1 MMRLFCPIYPIIA
14 STHRS
19 GNVAG
24 ARGNLKSARKSA
36 AVFRGLQRKVVNR
49 QYVFAS
55 AALSARDEPQQRES
69 GGIRIGRVGSYSRP
83 AGPTHWSVLL
93 AMRYGLQGNHR
104 EDFKMTKTNDILSN
118 ESLGFDPDV
127 LAQRY
132 AEEREKRIRPDA
144 ETQFVQLS
152 HDSPFANKYLEEDP
166 YSETLDRAPLKDQRE
181 VIVIGGGWVGMLTAA
196 RLSQAGIRDVRIVE
210 SGSDFGGT
218 WYWNRYPGAQ
228 CDIESY
234 SYLPLLEETGYIPKL
249 RYSYASEIYE
259 HAQRIGKHFDL
270 YKDAVFQTWVTE
282 LRWLEDESLWL
293 VTTNRGDAMRARH
306 ICLGT
311 GPANRPRLPGI
322 PGVEQFKGHSFH
334 TCRWDYDYTGGGPT
348 GNLTGL
354 ADKTVAIIGTGAT
367 AVQCVP
373 ALGESAKQLYVFQ
386 RTPSSVDVRNNAE
399 TDPLWAESLEPGWQ
413 RDRQKKFGEAFL
425 GGPID
430 PAFVDD
436 GWTRLT
442 RNLKELVAQSE
453 ERISGLAQI
462 ADFKTM
468 ETIRGLV
475 DETVKDPEVAEKLK
489 AYYNQFCKRPTFN
502 DFYLDTFNRP
512 NVELVDVS
520 ASQGVEAITETGII
534 ANGQEY
540 PVDCII
546 YASGFEITSSYERRL
561 GIPIFGVAGQSIYEH
576 WEAGMRSMHG
586 LMVSGFPNLFLCGG
600 GFVFQLGA
608 NYAHGIDVQ
617 AGHVAYT
624 IGELSRRGIRSANV
638 SLDAEERWIADQLE
652 TKGGG
657 FVLGGS
663 PDTCTP
669 GYYNQE
675 GTAKRY
681 RNVRRETYS
690 KGVGAYMKLLR
701 AWRDDGQ
708 LDGLDLD

>member
-1 MMRLFCPIYPIIA
+1 MA
-14 STHRS
+14 TKD
-19 GNVAG
+19 
-24 ARGNLKSARKSA
+24 NLISPD
-36 AVFRGLQRKVVNR
+36 V
-49 QYVFAS
+49 
-55 AALSARDEPQQRES
+55 
-69 GGIRIGRVGSYSRP
+69 
-83 AGPTHWSVLL
+83 
-93 AMRYGLQGNHR
+93 
-104 EDFKMTKTNDILSN
+104 
-118 ESLGFDPDV
+118 LGFDPDA
-127 LAQRY
+127 LAKRY
-132 AEEREKRIRPDA
+132 AVERDKRIRADA
-144 ETQFVQLS
+144 EEQFVQLS
-152 HDSPFANKYLEEDP
+152 HDSPFTNKYLQEDP
-166 YSETLDRAPLKDQRE
+166 YCKPLDRAPLKDQRE

-196 RLSQAGIRDVRIVE
+196 RLAGAGITDVRIVE

-234 SYLPLLEETGYIPKL
+234 SYLPLLEETGYVPKL
-249 RYSYASEIYE
+249 RFSYASEIYE
-259 HAQRIGKHFDL
+259 HAQRIGRHFDL

-282 LRWLEDESLWL
+282 LRWLEDESVWL
-293 VTTNRGDAMRARH
+293 LATDRGDQMRARH
-306 ICLGT
+306 VCLGT

-322 PGVEQFKGHSFH
+322 PGVEKFKGHSFH
-334 TCRWDYDYTGGGPT
+334 TSRWDYDYTGGGPD
-348 GNLTGL
+348 GGLSGL

-367 AVQCVP
+367 AVQCIP
-373 ALGESAKQLYVFQ
+373 ALGDGAEQLYVFQ
-386 RTPSSVDVRNNAE
+386 RTPSSVDMRNNAE
-399 TDPLWAESLEPGWQ
+399 TDPEWAKSLKPGWQ
-413 RDRQKKFGEAFL
+413 RERQKKFGEAFL

-430 PAFVDD
+430 PAFADD

-442 RNLKELVAQSE
+442 RNVAELASQIPGKVP
-453 ERISGLAQI
+453 GLVQI

-468 ETIRGLV
+468 EEIRGLV
-475 DETVKDPEVAEKLK
+475 DDTVQNPEVAEKLK

-520 ASQGVEAITETGII
+520 ATQGVEAITENGVV
-534 ANGQEY
+534 ANGKEY
-540 PVDCII
+540 AVDCIV

-561 GIPIFGVAGQSIYEH
+561 GIPIFGIGGKSIYEH
-576 WEAGMRSMHG
+576 WQEGMRTMHG

-624 IGELSRRGIRSANV
+624 ISELGSRGVKAANV
-638 SLDAEERWIADQLE
+638 SVAAEERWIADQLE

-675 GTAKRY
+675 GTTQRY

-701 AWRDDGQ
+701 QWRADGE
-708 LDGLDLD
+708 LEGLELN

>member
-1 MMRLFCPIYPIIA
+1 M
-14 STHRS
+14 SKND
-19 GNVAG
+19 NV
-24 ARGNLKSARKSA
+24 
-36 AVFRGLQRKVVNR
+36 
-49 QYVFAS
+49 
-55 AALSARDEPQQRES
+55 
-69 GGIRIGRVGSYSRP
+69 
-83 AGPTHWSVLL
+83 
-93 AMRYGLQGNHR
+93 
-104 EDFKMTKTNDILSN
+104 LSN
-118 ESLGFDPDV
+118 EALGFDPDV

-132 AEEREKRIRPDA
+132 TTERDKRIRADA
-144 ETQFVQLS
+144 EEQFLQLS

-166 YSETLDRAPLKDQRE
+166 YCEPLERAPLKDERE
-181 VIVIGGGWVGMLTAA
+181 VIVIGGGWVGMLTAT
-196 RLSQAGIRDVRIVE
+196 RLIQAGIRDVRIIE
-210 SGSDFGGT
+210 SGGDFGGT

-234 SYLPLLEETGYIPKL
+234 SYLPLLEETGYVPKL
-249 RYSYASEIYE
+249 RFSYASEIYE

-282 LRWLEDESLWL
+282 LRWLEDESVWQ
-293 VTTNRGDAMRARH
+293 VKTNRGDEMRARH

-334 TCRWDYDYTGGGPT
+334 TCRWDYNYTGGSPEGD
-348 GNLTGL
+348 LTGL

-373 ALGESAKQLYVFQ
+373 ALGAGAKQLYVFQ

-399 TDPLWAESLEPGWQ
+399 TDPEWAKNLKPGWQ
-413 RDRQKKFGEAFL
+413 KQRQKKFGEAFL

-430 PAFVDD
+430 PAFADD

-442 RNLKELVAQSE
+442 RNVTELASQTE
-453 ERISGLAQI
+453 GKIPGLVQI

-468 ETIRGLV
+468 EAIRSLV
-475 DETVKDPEVAEKLK
+475 DDAVEDAAVADKLK

-502 DFYLDTFNRP
+502 DFYLETFNRP

-520 ASQGVEAITETGII
+520 ATQGVEAITENGIV
-534 ANGQEY
+534 ANGKEY
-540 PVDCII
+540 AVDCIV

-561 GIPIFGVAGQSIYEH
+561 GIPIFGVEDKSIYEH
-576 WEAGMRSMHG
+576 WQEGMRTMHG

-617 AGHVAYT
+617 ASHVAYT
-624 IGELSRRGIRSANV
+624 ISELANRGIKSANV
-638 SLDAEERWIADQLE
+638 SFAAEESWIADQLE
-652 TKGGG
+652 TKGSG

-675 GTAKRY
+675 GTTERY

-701 AWRDDGQ
+701 QWRADGE
-708 LDGLDLD
+708 LKGLELR

>member
-1 MMRLFCPIYPIIA
+1 MA
-14 STHRS
+14 
-19 GNVAG
+19 
-24 ARGNLKSARKSA
+24 
-36 AVFRGLQRKVVNR
+36 
-49 QYVFAS
+49 
-55 AALSARDEPQQRES
+55 
-69 GGIRIGRVGSYSRP
+69 
-83 AGPTHWSVLL
+83 
-93 AMRYGLQGNHR
+93 
-104 EDFKMTKTNDILSN
+104 TNDEVISP
-118 ESLGFDPDV
+118 EVLGFDPDA

-132 AEEREKRIRPDA
+132 AAERDKRIRADA
-144 ETQFVQLS
+144 EAQFVQLS
-152 HDSPFANKYLEEDP
+152 HDSPFTNKYLEDDP
-166 YSETLDRAPLKDQRE
+166 YCKALDRAPLKDQRE

-196 RLSQAGIRDVRIVE
+196 RLVEAGIPDVRIVE
-210 SGSDFGGT
+210 SGGDFGGT

-234 SYLPLLEETGYIPKL
+234 SYLPLLEETGYVPKL
-249 RYSYASEIYE
+249 RFSYASEIYE
-259 HAQRIGKHFDL
+259 HAQRIGRHFDL

-282 LRWLEDESLWL
+282 LRWLEDESMWL
-293 VTTNRGDAMRARH
+293 VATNRGDEMRARH
-306 ICLGT
+306 VCLGT

-322 PGVEQFKGHSFH
+322 PGVGKFKGHSFH
-334 TCRWDYDYTGGGPT
+334 TCRWDYDYTGGGPD
-348 GNLTGL
+348 GGLTGR

-373 ALGESAKQLYVFQ
+373 ALGEGAKQLYVFQ

-399 TDPLWAESLEPGWQ
+399 TDPEWAKNLKPGWQ
-413 RDRQKKFGEAFL
+413 KERQKKFGEAFL

-430 PAFVDD
+430 PAFADD

-442 RNLKELVAQSE
+442 RNVTELANQTAGKVP
-453 ERISGLAQI
+453 GLLQI

-468 ETIRGLV
+468 EEIRGLV
-475 DETVKDPEVAEKLK
+475 DDTVKDPDVAEKLK

-520 ASQGVEAITETGII
+520 ATQGVEAITENGII
-534 ANGQEY
+534 ANDKEY
-540 PVDCII
+540 AVDCIV

-561 GIPIFGVAGQSIYEH
+561 GIPIFGIGGESIYEH
-576 WEAGMRSMHG
+576 WREGMRTMHG

-624 IGELSRRGIRSANV
+624 ITELGSRGVKAANV
-638 SLDAEERWIADQLE
+638 SITAEERWIADQLE

-675 GTAKRY
+675 GTTQRY
-681 RNVRRETYS
+681 RDVRRETYS

-701 AWRDDGQ
+701 QWREDGE
-708 LDGLDLD
+708 LEGLELN

>member
-1 MMRLFCPIYPIIA
+1 MSEAQHPF
-14 STHRS
+14 
-19 GNVAG
+19 
-24 ARGNLKSARKSA
+24 
-36 AVFRGLQRKVVNR
+36 
-49 QYVFAS
+49 
-55 AALSARDEPQQRES
+55 
-69 GGIRIGRVGSYSRP
+69 
-83 AGPTHWSVLL
+83 
-93 AMRYGLQGNHR
+93 
-104 EDFKMTKTNDILSN
+104 SN
-118 ESLGFDPDV
+118 EALGFDPDA
-127 LAQRY
+127 LAKRY
-132 AEEREKRIRPDA
+132 AEERVKRIREDA
-144 ETQFVQLS
+144 EAQFVQLS

-166 YSETLDRAPLKDQRE
+166 YCEPVQRDPIKDERE

-196 RLSQAGIRDVRIVE
+196 RLVQAGIEGVRIVE
-210 SGSDFGGT
+210 SGGDFGGT

-234 SYLPLLEETGYIPKL
+234 SYLPLLEETGYVPKL
-249 RYSYASEIYE
+249 RYSFAPEIYE
-259 HAQRIGKHFDL
+259 HAQRIGRHFGL

-282 LRWLEDESLWL
+282 LRWLEDEKRWL
-293 VTTNRGDAMRARH
+293 VQTNHGDEMRARH
-306 ICLGT
+306 VCLGT

-322 PGVEQFKGHSFH
+322 PGVENFKGHSFH
-334 TCRWDYDYTGGGPT
+334 TCRWDYDYTGGSHE
-348 GNLTGL
+348 GNLTKL
-354 ADKTVAIIGTGAT
+354 ANKTVAIIGTGAT

-399 TDPLWAESLEPGWQ
+399 TDPEWAASLKPGWQ
-413 RDRQKKFGEAFL
+413 KERQKKFGEAFL

-442 RNLKELVAQSE
+442 RNVKTLASKATEQVSNLVQ
-453 ERISGLAQI
+453 L

-468 ETIRGLV
+468 EEIRGLV
-475 DETVKDPEVAEKLK
+475 DETVKDPDTADKLK

-502 DFYLDTFNRP
+502 DHYLETFNRD

-520 ASQGVEAITETGII
+520 ATQGVEAITEGGIV
-534 ANGQEY
+534 ANGKEY
-540 PVDCII
+540 EVDCII

-561 GIPIFGVAGQSIYEH
+561 GIPIFGMGGQSIYEH
-576 WEAGMRSMHG
+576 WQDGMRSMHG
-586 LMVSGFPNLFLCGG
+586 LMVSGFPNLYMCGG

-624 IGELSRRGIRSANV
+624 ISELSRRGIQSANV
-638 SLDAEERWIADQLE
+638 SHEAEEQWISDQLD
-652 TKGGG
+652 TRISG

-675 GTAKRY
+675 GTSKRY
-681 RNVRRETYS
+681 RDVRRETYS

-701 AWRDDGQ
+701 DWRESNT
-708 LDGLDLD
+708 LEGLELG

>member
-1 MMRLFCPIYPIIA
+1 M
-14 STHRS
+14 
-19 GNVAG
+19 
-24 ARGNLKSARKSA
+24 A
-36 AVFRGLQRKVVNR
+36 ATDNP
-49 QYVFAS
+49 
-55 AALSARDEPQQRES
+55 LSRE
-69 GGIRIGRVGSYSRP
+69 
-83 AGPTHWSVLL
+83 
-93 AMRYGLQGNHR
+93 
-104 EDFKMTKTNDILSN
+104 K
-118 ESLGFDPDV
+118 LGFDPDA
-127 LAQRY
+127 LAKRY
-132 AEEREKRIRPDA
+132 ALEREKRVRPDA
-144 ETQFVQLS
+144 EAQFVQLS

-166 YSETLDRAPLKDQRE
+166 YCEPETRSPLKDERE

-196 RLSQAGIRDVRIVE
+196 RLIQAGVRDVRIVE
-210 SGSDFGGT
+210 SGGDFGGT

-234 SYLPLLEETGYIPKL
+234 SYLPLLEETGYVPKL
-249 RYSYASEIYE
+249 RFSYASEIYE
-259 HAQRIGKHFDL
+259 HAQRIGQHFNL

-282 LRWLEDESLWL
+282 LRWLEDEAMWL
-293 VTTNRGDAMRARH
+293 VSTNRGDEMRARH
-306 ICLGT
+306 VCLGT

-322 PGVEQFKGHSFH
+322 PGVESFKGHSFH
-334 TCRWDYDYTGGGPT
+334 TCRWDYDYTGGGPE

-354 ADKTVAIIGTGAT
+354 KDKNVAIIGTGAT

-373 ALGESAKQLYVFQ
+373 ALGKSAKQLYVFQ
-386 RTPSSVDVRNNAE
+386 RTPSSVDLRNNAE
-399 TDPLWAESLEPGWQ
+399 TDPEWAKNLKPGWQ
-413 RDRQKKFGEAFL
+413 KERQKKFGEAFL

-442 RNLKELVAQSE
+442 RNLKAMASQVEGKAPGLVQM
-453 ERISGLAQI
+453 

-468 ETIRGLV
+468 EDIRGLV
-475 DETVKDPEVAEKLK
+475 DDAVKDPEVAEKLK

-502 DFYLDTFNRP
+502 DYYLDTFNRT

-520 ASQGVEAITETGII
+520 ATQGVEAITESAIV
-534 ANGQEY
+534 ANGKEY
-540 PVDCII
+540 PVDCIV

-561 GIPIFGVAGQSIYEH
+561 GIPVFGIEGQSIYDH
-576 WEAGMRSMHG
+576 WQDGMRTMHG

-624 IGELSRRGIRSANV
+624 ISELASRGIKSANV
-638 SLDAEERWIADQLE
+638 SNEAEERWIADQLE
-652 TKGGG
+652 TKGSG

-675 GTAKRY
+675 GTTKRY

-701 AWRDDGQ
+701 EWREDG
-708 LDGLDLD
+708 GLNGLELQ

>member
-1 MMRLFCPIYPIIA
+1 MA
-14 STHRS
+14 
-19 GNVAG
+19 
-24 ARGNLKSARKSA
+24 
-36 AVFRGLQRKVVNR
+36 
-49 QYVFAS
+49 
-55 AALSARDEPQQRES
+55 
-69 GGIRIGRVGSYSRP
+69 
-83 AGPTHWSVLL
+83 
-93 AMRYGLQGNHR
+93 
-104 EDFKMTKTNDILSN
+104 TNDEVISP
-118 ESLGFDPDV
+118 EVLGFDPDA

-132 AEEREKRIRPDA
+132 AAERDKRIRADA
-144 ETQFVQLS
+144 EAQFVQLS
-152 HDSPFANKYLEEDP
+152 HDSPFTNKYLEDDP
-166 YSETLDRAPLKDQRE
+166 YCKALDRAPLKDQRE

-196 RLSQAGIRDVRIVE
+196 RLVEAGISDVRIVE
-210 SGSDFGGT
+210 SGGDFGGT

-234 SYLPLLEETGYIPKL
+234 SYLPLLEETGYVPKL
-249 RYSYASEIYE
+249 RFSYASEIYE
-259 HAQRIGKHFDL
+259 HAQRIGRHFDL

-282 LRWLEDESLWL
+282 LRWLEDESMWL
-293 VTTNRGDAMRARH
+293 VATNRGDEMRARH
-306 ICLGT
+306 VCLGT

-322 PGVEQFKGHSFH
+322 PGVGKFKGHSFH
-334 TCRWDYDYTGGGPT
+334 TCRWDYDYTGGGPD
-348 GNLTGL
+348 GGLTGL

-373 ALGESAKQLYVFQ
+373 ALGEGAKQLYVFQ

-399 TDPLWAESLEPGWQ
+399 TDPEWAKNLKPGWQ
-413 RDRQKKFGEAFL
+413 KERQKKFGEAFL

-430 PAFVDD
+430 PAFADD

-442 RNLKELVAQSE
+442 RNVTELANQTAGKVP
-453 ERISGLAQI
+453 GLLQI

-468 ETIRGLV
+468 EEIRGLV
-475 DETVKDPEVAEKLK
+475 DDTVKDPDVAEKLK

-520 ASQGVEAITETGII
+520 ATQGVEAITENGII
-534 ANGQEY
+534 ANDKEY
-540 PVDCII
+540 AVDCIV

-561 GIPIFGVAGQSIYEH
+561 GIPIFGIGGESIYEH
-576 WEAGMRSMHG
+576 WREGMRTMHG

-624 IGELSRRGIRSANV
+624 ITELGNRGVKAANV
-638 SLDAEERWIADQLE
+638 SITAEERWIADQLE

-675 GTAKRY
+675 GTTQRY
-681 RNVRRETYS
+681 RDVRRETYS

-701 AWRDDGQ
+701 QWREDGE
-708 LDGLDLD
+708 LEGLELN

>member
-1 MMRLFCPIYPIIA
+1 M
-14 STHRS
+14 
-19 GNVAG
+19 
-24 ARGNLKSARKSA
+24 
-36 AVFRGLQRKVVNR
+36 
-49 QYVFAS
+49 
-55 AALSARDEPQQRES
+55 D
-69 GGIRIGRVGSYSRP
+69 
-83 AGPTHWSVLL
+83 
-93 AMRYGLQGNHR
+93 
-104 EDFKMTKTNDILSN
+104 TNDKVISP
-118 ESLGFDPDV
+118 EALGFDPDA
-127 LAQRY
+127 LSQRY
-132 AEEREKRIRPDA
+132 AAERDKRIRADA
-144 ETQFVQLS
+144 EAQFVQLS
-152 HDSPFANKYLEEDP
+152 HESPFTNKYLEADP
-166 YSETLDRAPLKDQRE
+166 YCEPLERAPLKDERE

-196 RLSQAGIRDVRIVE
+196 RLVEAGITDVRIVE
-210 SGSDFGGT
+210 SGGDFGGT

-249 RYSYASEIYE
+249 RFSYASEIYE

-282 LRWLEDESLWL
+282 LRWLEDESMWL
-293 VTTNRGDAMRARH
+293 VATNRGDEMRARH
-306 ICLGT
+306 VCLGT

-322 PGVEQFKGHSFH
+322 PGVEKFTGHSFH
-334 TCRWDYDYTGGGPT
+334 TCRWDYEYTGGGPD
-348 GNLTGL
+348 GGLTGL

-373 ALGESAKQLYVFQ
+373 ALGAGAKQLYVFQ
-386 RTPSSVDVRNNAE
+386 RTPSSVDARNNAE
-399 TDPLWAESLEPGWQ
+399 TDPEWAKNLKPGWQ
-413 RDRQKKFGEAFL
+413 KERQKKFGEAFL

-430 PAFVDD
+430 PAFADD

-442 RNLKELVAQSE
+442 RNLSELASQTEGKVP
-453 ERISGLAQI
+453 GLVQI

-468 ETIRGLV
+468 EEIRGLV
-475 DETVKDPEVAEKLK
+475 DDTVQDPEVAEKLK

-520 ASQGVEAITETGII
+520 ATQGVEAITENGIV
-534 ANGQEY
+534 ANGKEY
-540 PVDCII
+540 AVDCIV

-561 GIPIFGVAGQSIYEH
+561 GIPIFGIGGKSIYEH
-576 WEAGMRSMHG
+576 WQEGMRTMHG

-624 IGELSRRGIRSANV
+624 ITELGNRGVKAANV
-638 SLDAEERWIADQLE
+638 SVAAEERWIADQLE

-675 GTAKRY
+675 GTTQRY

-701 AWRDDGQ
+701 QWRADGE
-708 LDGLDLD
+708 LEGLELN

>member
-1 MMRLFCPIYPIIA
+1 M
-14 STHRS
+14 SKND
-19 GNVAG
+19 NV
-24 ARGNLKSARKSA
+24 
-36 AVFRGLQRKVVNR
+36 
-49 QYVFAS
+49 
-55 AALSARDEPQQRES
+55 LSHEA
-69 GGIRIGRVGSYSRP
+69 
-83 AGPTHWSVLL
+83 
-93 AMRYGLQGNHR
+93 
-104 EDFKMTKTNDILSN
+104 
-118 ESLGFDPDV
+118 LGFDPEV

-132 AEEREKRIRPDA
+132 AAERDKRIRADA
-144 ETQFVQLS
+144 EAQFVQLS
-152 HDSPFANKYLEEDP
+152 NDSPFANKYLEEDP
-166 YSETLDRAPLKDQRE
+166 YCEPLERAPLKDERE
-181 VIVIGGGWVGMLTAA
+181 VIVIGGGWVGMLTAT
-196 RLSQAGIRDVRIVE
+196 RLIQAGIRDVRIIE
-210 SGSDFGGT
+210 SGGDFGGT

-234 SYLPLLEETGYIPKL
+234 SYLPLLEETGYVPKL
-249 RYSYASEIYE
+249 RFSYASEIYE

-293 VTTNRGDAMRARH
+293 VKTNRGDEMRARH

-334 TCRWDYDYTGGGPT
+334 TCRWDYNYTGGSPEG
-348 GNLTGL
+348 GLSGL

-373 ALGESAKQLYVFQ
+373 ALGAGAKQLYVFQ
-386 RTPSSVDVRNNAE
+386 RTPSSVDARNNAE
-399 TDPLWAESLEPGWQ
+399 TDPQWAKNLKPGWQ
-413 RDRQKKFGEAFL
+413 KERQKKFGEAFL

-430 PAFVDD
+430 PAFTDD

-442 RNLKELVAQSE
+442 RNVAALAKQTEGKMPSLV
-453 ERISGLAQI
+453 QI

-468 ETIRGLV
+468 EEIRSLV
-475 DETVKDPEVAEKLK
+475 DDAVEDAEVADKLK

-502 DFYLDTFNRP
+502 DFYLETFNRP

-520 ASQGVEAITETGII
+520 ATQGVEAITENGIV
-534 ANGQEY
+534 ANGKEY
-540 PVDCII
+540 AVDCIV

-561 GIPIFGVAGQSIYEH
+561 GIPIFGVEDKSIYEH
-576 WEAGMRSMHG
+576 WQEGMRTMHG

-624 IGELSRRGIRSANV
+624 ISELANRGIKAANV
-638 SLDAEERWIADQLE
+638 SFAAEESWIADQLE
-652 TKGGG
+652 TKGSG

-675 GTAKRY
+675 GTTERY

-701 AWRDDGQ
+701 QWRADGE
-708 LDGLDLD
+708 LEGLELA

>member
-1 MMRLFCPIYPIIA
+1 M
-14 STHRS
+14 S
-19 GNVAG
+19 
-24 ARGNLKSARKSA
+24 
-36 AVFRGLQRKVVNR
+36 VN
-49 QYVFAS
+49 
-55 AALSARDEPQQRES
+55 
-69 GGIRIGRVGSYSRP
+69 
-83 AGPTHWSVLL
+83 
-93 AMRYGLQGNHR
+93 
-104 EDFKMTKTNDILSN
+104 NDPFSID
-118 ESLGFDPDV
+118 SLGFDPDT
-127 LAQRY
+127 LSKRY
-132 AEEREKRIRPDA
+132 AVEREKRIREDA
-144 ETQFVQLS
+144 EAQFVQLS

-166 YSETLDRAPLKDQRE
+166 YCEPVQRDPIKDERE

-196 RLSQAGIRDVRIVE
+196 RLVQAGIEGVRIVE
-210 SGSDFGGT
+210 SGGDFGGT

-234 SYLPLLEETGYIPKL
+234 SYLPLLEETGYVPKL
-249 RYSYASEIYE
+249 RYSFAPEIYE
-259 HAQRIGKHFDL
+259 HAQRIGQHFGL
-270 YKDAVFQTWVTE
+270 YEDAVFQTWVTE
-282 LRWLEDESLWL
+282 LRWLEEDNRWL
-293 VTTNRGDAMRARH
+293 VQTNHGDEMRARH

-322 PGVEQFKGHSFH
+322 PGVENFKGHSFH
-334 TCRWDYDYTGGGPT
+334 TCRWDYDYTGGSHEG
-348 GNLTGL
+348 GLENL

-399 TDPLWAESLEPGWQ
+399 TDPKWAASLKPGWQ
-413 RDRQKKFGEAFL
+413 KERQKKFGEAFL

-430 PAFVDD
+430 QAFVDD

-442 RNLKELVAQSE
+442 RNVRTLASKATEQVSNLVQ
-453 ERISGLAQI
+453 L

-468 ETIRGLV
+468 EEIRGLV
-475 DETVKDPEVAEKLK
+475 DETVRDPETADKLK

-502 DFYLDTFNRP
+502 DHYLDTFNRD

-520 ASQGVEAITETGII
+520 TTQGVEAITERGVV
-534 ANGQEY
+534 ASGKEY
-540 PVDCII
+540 EVDCII

-561 GIPIFGVAGQSIYEH
+561 GIPIFGIGGRSIYEH
-576 WEAGMRSMHG
+576 WQDGMRSMHG
-586 LMVSGFPNLFLCGG
+586 LMVSGFPNLYMCGG

-624 IGELSRRGIRSANV
+624 ISELSRRGIQSANV
-638 SLDAEERWIADQLE
+638 SHQAEEHWISDQLD
-652 TKGGG
+652 TRISS

-675 GTAKRY
+675 GTRKRY
-681 RNVRRETYS
+681 RDVRRETYS

-701 AWRDDGQ
+701 DWRESNM
-708 LDGLDLD
+708 LEGLELS

>member
-1 MMRLFCPIYPIIA
+1 M
-14 STHRS
+14 SKND
-19 GNVAG
+19 NV
-24 ARGNLKSARKSA
+24 
-36 AVFRGLQRKVVNR
+36 
-49 QYVFAS
+49 
-55 AALSARDEPQQRES
+55 
-69 GGIRIGRVGSYSRP
+69 
-83 AGPTHWSVLL
+83 
-93 AMRYGLQGNHR
+93 
-104 EDFKMTKTNDILSN
+104 LSN
-118 ESLGFDPDV
+118 EALGFDPDV
-127 LAQRY
+127 LARRY
-132 AEEREKRIRPDA
+132 TTERDKRIRADA
-144 ETQFVQLS
+144 EAQFVQLS

-166 YSETLDRAPLKDQRE
+166 YCEPIERAPLKDERE
-181 VIVIGGGWVGMLTAA
+181 VIVIGGGWVGMLTAT
-196 RLSQAGIRDVRIVE
+196 RLIQAGIRDVRIIE
-210 SGSDFGGT
+210 SGGDFGGT

-234 SYLPLLEETGYIPKL
+234 SYLPLLEETGYVPKL
-249 RYSYASEIYE
+249 RFSYASEIYE

-282 LRWLEDESLWL
+282 LRWLEDESVWQ
-293 VTTNRGDAMRARH
+293 VKTNRGDEMRARH

-334 TCRWDYDYTGGGPT
+334 TCRWDYNYTGGSPEGD
-348 GNLTGL
+348 LTGL

-373 ALGESAKQLYVFQ
+373 ALGAGAKQLYVFQ

-399 TDPLWAESLEPGWQ
+399 TDPEWAKNLKPGWQ
-413 RDRQKKFGEAFL
+413 KQRQKKFGEAFL

-430 PAFVDD
+430 PAFADD

-442 RNLKELVAQSE
+442 RNVTELARQTE
-453 ERISGLAQI
+453 GKIPGLVQI

-468 ETIRGLV
+468 EAIRSLV
-475 DETVKDPEVAEKLK
+475 DDAVEDAAVADKLK

-502 DFYLDTFNRP
+502 DFYLETFNRP

-520 ASQGVEAITETGII
+520 ATQGVEAITENGIV
-534 ANGQEY
+534 ANGKEY
-540 PVDCII
+540 AVDCIV

-561 GIPIFGVAGQSIYEH
+561 GIPIFGVEDKSIYEH
-576 WEAGMRSMHG
+576 WQEGMRTMHG

-617 AGHVAYT
+617 ASHVAYT
-624 IGELSRRGIRSANV
+624 ISELANRGIKSANV
-638 SLDAEERWIADQLE
+638 SFAAEESWIADQLE
-652 TKGGG
+652 TKGSG

-675 GTAKRY
+675 GTTERY

-701 AWRDDGQ
+701 QWRADGE
-708 LDGLDLD
+708 LKGLELR

>member
-1 MMRLFCPIYPIIA
+1 MSEAQHPF
-14 STHRS
+14 
-19 GNVAG
+19 
-24 ARGNLKSARKSA
+24 
-36 AVFRGLQRKVVNR
+36 
-49 QYVFAS
+49 
-55 AALSARDEPQQRES
+55 
-69 GGIRIGRVGSYSRP
+69 
-83 AGPTHWSVLL
+83 
-93 AMRYGLQGNHR
+93 
-104 EDFKMTKTNDILSN
+104 SN
-118 ESLGFDPDV
+118 EALGFDPDA
-127 LAQRY
+127 LAKRY
-132 AEEREKRIRPDA
+132 AEEREKRIREDA
-144 ETQFVQLS
+144 EAQFVQLS

-166 YSETLDRAPLKDQRE
+166 YCEPVQRDPIKDERE

-196 RLSQAGIRDVRIVE
+196 RLVQAGIEGVRIVE
-210 SGSDFGGT
+210 SGGDFGGT

-234 SYLPLLEETGYIPKL
+234 SYLPLLEETGYVPKL
-249 RYSYASEIYE
+249 RYSFAPEIYE
-259 HAQRIGKHFDL
+259 HAQRIGQHFGL
-270 YKDAVFQTWVTE
+270 YEDAVFQTWVTE
-282 LRWLEDESLWL
+282 LRWLNDEKRWL
-293 VTTNRGDAMRARH
+293 VQTNHGDEMRARH

-322 PGVEQFKGHSFH
+322 PGVEDFKGHSFH
-334 TCRWDYDYTGGGPT
+334 TCRWDYDYTGGSHEG
-348 GNLTGL
+348 GLENL

-399 TDPLWAESLEPGWQ
+399 TDPEWAASLKPGWQ
-413 RDRQKKFGEAFL
+413 KERQKKFGEAFL

-430 PAFVDD
+430 PAFMDD

-442 RNLKELVAQSE
+442 RNVKAMASKATEQVSNLVQ
-453 ERISGLAQI
+453 L

-468 ETIRGLV
+468 EEIRGLV
-475 DETVKDPEVAEKLK
+475 DETVKDPETADKLK

-502 DFYLDTFNRP
+502 DHYLATFNRDS
-512 NVELVDVS
+512 VELVDVS
-520 ASQGVEAITETGII
+520 ATQGVEAITERGIV
-534 ANGQEY
+534 ANGKEY
-540 PVDCII
+540 EVDCII

-561 GIPIFGVAGQSIYEH
+561 GIPIYGMGGQSIYEH
-576 WEAGMRSMHG
+576 WQDGMRSMHG
-586 LMVSGFPNLFLCGG
+586 LMVSGFPNLYMCGG

-624 IGELSRRGIRSANV
+624 ISELSRRGIQSANV
-638 SLDAEERWIADQLE
+638 SHEAEEQWISDQLD
-652 TKGGG
+652 TRISG

-675 GTAKRY
+675 GTSKRY
-681 RNVRRETYS
+681 RDVRRETYS

-701 AWRDDGQ
+701 DWREANA
-708 LDGLDLD
+708 LEGLELS

>member
-1 MMRLFCPIYPIIA
+1 VSEAQHPFSSEA
-14 STHRS
+14 
-19 GNVAG
+19 
-24 ARGNLKSARKSA
+24 
-36 AVFRGLQRKVVNR
+36 
-49 QYVFAS
+49 
-55 AALSARDEPQQRES
+55 
-69 GGIRIGRVGSYSRP
+69 
-83 AGPTHWSVLL
+83 
-93 AMRYGLQGNHR
+93 
-104 EDFKMTKTNDILSN
+104 
-118 ESLGFDPDV
+118 LGFDPNA
-127 LAQRY
+127 LAKRY
-132 AEEREKRIRPDA
+132 AEEREKRIREDA
-144 ETQFVQLS
+144 EAQFVQLS

-166 YSETLDRAPLKDQRE
+166 YCEPVQRDPIKDERE

-196 RLSQAGIRDVRIVE
+196 RLVQAGIEGVRIVE
-210 SGSDFGGT
+210 SGGDFGGT

-234 SYLPLLEETGYIPKL
+234 SYLPLLEETGYVPKL
-249 RYSYASEIYE
+249 RYSFAPEIYE
-259 HAQRIGKHFDL
+259 HAQRIGQHFGL
-270 YKDAVFQTWVTE
+270 YEDAVFQTWVTE
-282 LRWLEDESLWL
+282 LRWLDNEKRWL
-293 VTTNRGDAMRARH
+293 VQTNHDDEMRARH

-322 PGVEQFKGHSFH
+322 PGVEDFKGHSFH
-334 TCRWDYDYTGGGPT
+334 TCRWDYDYTGGSHEG
-348 GNLTGL
+348 GLDNL

-399 TDPLWAESLEPGWQ
+399 TDPEWAAGLKPGWQ
-413 RDRQKKFGEAFL
+413 KERQKKFGEAFL

-442 RNLKELVAQSE
+442 RNVKALASKASEQVSNLVQ
-453 ERISGLAQI
+453 L

-468 ETIRGLV
+468 EEIRGLV
-475 DETVKDPEVAEKLK
+475 DETVKDPETADKLK

-502 DFYLDTFNRP
+502 DHYLATFNRE

-520 ASQGVEAITETGII
+520 TTQGVEAITERGIM
-534 ANGQEY
+534 ANGKEY
-540 PVDCII
+540 EVDCII

-561 GIPIFGVAGQSIYEH
+561 GIPIFGMGGQSIYEH
-576 WEAGMRSMHG
+576 WQDGMRSMHG
-586 LMVSGFPNLFLCGG
+586 LMVSGFPNLYMCGG

-624 IGELSRRGIRSANV
+624 ISELSRRGIQSANV
-638 SLDAEERWIADQLE
+638 SHEAEEQWISDQLD
-652 TKGGG
+652 TRISG

-675 GTAKRY
+675 GTSKRY
-681 RNVRRETYS
+681 RDVRRETYS

-701 AWRDDGQ
+701 DWRESNT
-708 LDGLDLD
+708 LEGLELS

>member
-1 MMRLFCPIYPIIA
+1 MSEAQNPF
-14 STHRS
+14 
-19 GNVAG
+19 
-24 ARGNLKSARKSA
+24 
-36 AVFRGLQRKVVNR
+36 
-49 QYVFAS
+49 
-55 AALSARDEPQQRES
+55 
-69 GGIRIGRVGSYSRP
+69 
-83 AGPTHWSVLL
+83 
-93 AMRYGLQGNHR
+93 
-104 EDFKMTKTNDILSN
+104 SN
-118 ESLGFDPDV
+118 EALGFDPDA
-127 LAQRY
+127 LTKRY
-132 AEEREKRIRPDA
+132 AAEREKRIREDA
-144 ETQFVQLS
+144 EAQFVQLS

-166 YSETLDRAPLKDQRE
+166 YCEPVQRDPIKDERE

-196 RLSQAGIRDVRIVE
+196 RLVQAGIEGVRIVE
-210 SGSDFGGT
+210 SGGDFGGT

-234 SYLPLLEETGYIPKL
+234 SYLPLLEETGYVPKL
-249 RYSYASEIYE
+249 RYSFAPEIYE
-259 HAQRIGKHFDL
+259 HAQRIGQHFGL
-270 YKDAVFQTWVTE
+270 YEDAVFQTWVTE
-282 LRWLEDESLWL
+282 LRWLEDEKRWL
-293 VTTNRGDAMRARH
+293 VQTNHGDEMRARH

-322 PGVEQFKGHSFH
+322 PGVEDFRGHSFH
-334 TCRWDYDYTGGGPT
+334 TCRWDYDYTGGSHEG
-348 GNLTGL
+348 GLDNL

-399 TDPLWAESLEPGWQ
+399 TDPEWAASLKPGWQ
-413 RDRQKKFGEAFL
+413 KERQKKFGEAFL

-430 PAFVDD
+430 PAFIDD

-442 RNLKELVAQSE
+442 RNVKAMASKATEQVSNLVQ
-453 ERISGLAQI
+453 L

-468 ETIRGLV
+468 EEIRGLV
-475 DETVKDPEVAEKLK
+475 DETVKDPETADKLK

-502 DFYLDTFNRP
+502 DHYLATFNRD

-520 ASQGVEAITETGII
+520 ATQGVEAITERGIV
-534 ANGQEY
+534 ANGKEFE
-540 PVDCII
+540 VDCII

-561 GIPIFGVAGQSIYEH
+561 GIPIFGMGGQSIYEH
-576 WEAGMRSMHG
+576 WQDGMRSMHG
-586 LMVSGFPNLFLCGG
+586 LMVSGFPNLYMCGG

-624 IGELSRRGIRSANV
+624 ISELSRRGIQSANV
-638 SLDAEERWIADQLE
+638 SHEAEEQWISDQLD
-652 TKGGG
+652 TRISG

-675 GTAKRY
+675 GTSKRY
-681 RNVRRETYS
+681 RDVRRETYS

-701 AWRDDGQ
+701 DWRESNT
-708 LDGLDLD
+708 LEGLELS

>member
-1 MMRLFCPIYPIIA
+1 M
-14 STHRS
+14 S
-19 GNVAG
+19 
-24 ARGNLKSARKSA
+24 
-36 AVFRGLQRKVVNR
+36 VN
-49 QYVFAS
+49 
-55 AALSARDEPQQRES
+55 
-69 GGIRIGRVGSYSRP
+69 
-83 AGPTHWSVLL
+83 
-93 AMRYGLQGNHR
+93 
-104 EDFKMTKTNDILSN
+104 NDPFSI
-118 ESLGFDPDV
+118 ESLGFDPDA
-127 LAQRY
+127 LAKRY
-132 AEEREKRIRPDA
+132 AEEREKRIREDA
-144 ETQFVQLS
+144 EAQFVQLS

-166 YSETLDRAPLKDQRE
+166 YCEPVQRDPIKDERE

-196 RLSQAGIRDVRIVE
+196 RLVQAGIEGVRIVE
-210 SGSDFGGT
+210 SGGDFGGT

-234 SYLPLLEETGYIPKL
+234 SYLPLLEETGYVPKL
-249 RYSYASEIYE
+249 RYSFAPEIYE
-259 HAQRIGKHFDL
+259 HAQRIGQHFGL
-270 YKDAVFQTWVTE
+270 YEDAVFQTWVTE
-282 LRWLEDESLWL
+282 LRWLEDEKRWL
-293 VTTNRGDAMRARH
+293 VQTNHGDEMRARH

-322 PGVEQFKGHSFH
+322 PGVEDFRGHSFH
-334 TCRWDYDYTGGGPT
+334 TCRWDYDYTGGSHEG
-348 GNLTGL
+348 GLDNL

-399 TDPLWAESLEPGWQ
+399 TDPEWAASLKPGWQ
-413 RDRQKKFGEAFL
+413 KERQKKFGEAFL

-430 PAFVDD
+430 PAFIDD

-442 RNLKELVAQSE
+442 RNVKTLASKATEQVSNLVQ
-453 ERISGLAQI
+453 L

-468 ETIRGLV
+468 EEIRGLV
-475 DETVKDPEVAEKLK
+475 DETVKDPEIADKLK

-502 DFYLDTFNRP
+502 DHYLATFNRE

-520 ASQGVEAITETGII
+520 ATQGVEAITERGIV
-534 ANGQEY
+534 ANGKEY
-540 PVDCII
+540 EVDCII

-561 GIPIFGVAGQSIYEH
+561 GIPIFGMGGQSIYEH
-576 WEAGMRSMHG
+576 WQDGMRSMHG
-586 LMVSGFPNLFLCGG
+586 LMVSGFPNLYMCGG

-624 IGELSRRGIRSANV
+624 ISELSHRGIQSANV
-638 SLDAEERWIADQLE
+638 SHEAEEQWISDQLD
-652 TKGGG
+652 TRISG

-675 GTAKRY
+675 GTSKRY
-681 RNVRRETYS
+681 RDVRRETYS

-701 AWRDDGQ
+701 DWRESNT
-708 LDGLDLD
+708 LEGLELS

>member
-1 MMRLFCPIYPIIA
+1 M
-14 STHRS
+14 S
-19 GNVAG
+19 
-24 ARGNLKSARKSA
+24 
-36 AVFRGLQRKVVNR
+36 VN
-49 QYVFAS
+49 
-55 AALSARDEPQQRES
+55 
-69 GGIRIGRVGSYSRP
+69 
-83 AGPTHWSVLL
+83 
-93 AMRYGLQGNHR
+93 
-104 EDFKMTKTNDILSN
+104 NDPFSI
-118 ESLGFDPDV
+118 ESLGFDPDT
-127 LAQRY
+127 LAKRY
-132 AEEREKRIRPDA
+132 EAEREKRIREDA
-144 ETQFVQLS
+144 EAQFVQLS

-166 YSETLDRAPLKDQRE
+166 YCEPVQRDPIKDERE

-196 RLSQAGIRDVRIVE
+196 RLIQAGIEGVRIVE
-210 SGSDFGGT
+210 SGGDFGGT

-234 SYLPLLEETGYIPKL
+234 SYLPLLEETGYVPKL
-249 RYSYASEIYE
+249 RYSFAPEIYE
-259 HAQRIGKHFDL
+259 HAQRIGQHFGL
-270 YKDAVFQTWVTE
+270 YEDAVFQTWVIE
-282 LRWLEDESLWL
+282 LRWLEDENRWL
-293 VTTNRGDAMRARH
+293 VQTNHGDEMRAHH

-322 PGVEQFKGHSFH
+322 PGVDNFKGHSFH
-334 TCRWDYDYTGGGPT
+334 TCRWDYDYTGGSHEG
-348 GNLTGL
+348 GLKNL

-399 TDPLWAESLEPGWQ
+399 TDPEWAASLKPGWQ
-413 RDRQKKFGEAFL
+413 KERQKKFGEAFL

-430 PAFVDD
+430 PAFIDD

-442 RNLKELVAQSE
+442 RNVRTLASNATEQVSNLVQ
-453 ERISGLAQI
+453 L

-468 ETIRGLV
+468 EQIRGLV
-475 DETVKDPEVAEKLK
+475 DETVRNPVTAGKLK

-502 DFYLDTFNRP
+502 DHYLDTFNRD

-520 ASQGVEAITETGII
+520 ATQGVEAITERGIV
-534 ANGQEY
+534 ASGKEY
-540 PVDCII
+540 EVDCII

-561 GIPIFGVAGQSIYEH
+561 GIPIFGIGGRSIYKH
-576 WEAGMRSMHG
+576 WQDGMRSMHG
-586 LMVSGFPNLFLCGG
+586 LMVSGFPNLYMCGG

-624 IGELSRRGIRSANV
+624 ISELSRRGIQSANV
-638 SLDAEERWIADQLE
+638 SHQAEEQWISDQVD
-652 TKGGG
+652 TRISG

-675 GTAKRY
+675 GTIKRY
-681 RNVRRETYS
+681 RDVRRETYS

-701 AWRDDGQ
+701 DWRESNT
-708 LDGLDLD
+708 LEGLELS

>member
-1 MMRLFCPIYPIIA
+1 VSEAQHPF
-14 STHRS
+14 
-19 GNVAG
+19 
-24 ARGNLKSARKSA
+24 
-36 AVFRGLQRKVVNR
+36 
-49 QYVFAS
+49 
-55 AALSARDEPQQRES
+55 
-69 GGIRIGRVGSYSRP
+69 
-83 AGPTHWSVLL
+83 
-93 AMRYGLQGNHR
+93 
-104 EDFKMTKTNDILSN
+104 SN
-118 ESLGFDPDV
+118 EALGFDPDA
-127 LAQRY
+127 LAKRY
-132 AEEREKRIRPDA
+132 AEERVKRIREDA
-144 ETQFVQLS
+144 EAQFVQLS

-166 YSETLDRAPLKDQRE
+166 YCEPVQRDPIKDERE

-196 RLSQAGIRDVRIVE
+196 RLVQAGIEGVRIVE
-210 SGSDFGGT
+210 SGGDFGGT

-234 SYLPLLEETGYIPKL
+234 SYLPLLEETGYVPKL
-249 RYSYASEIYE
+249 RYSFAPEIYE
-259 HAQRIGKHFDL
+259 HAQRIGRHFGL

-282 LRWLEDESLWL
+282 LRWLEDEKRWL
-293 VTTNRGDAMRARH
+293 VQTNHGDEMRARH
-306 ICLGT
+306 VCLGT

-322 PGVEQFKGHSFH
+322 PGVENFKGHSFH
-334 TCRWDYDYTGGGPT
+334 TCRWDYDYTGGSHE
-348 GNLTGL
+348 GNLTKL
-354 ADKTVAIIGTGAT
+354 ANKTVAIIGTGAT

-399 TDPLWAESLEPGWQ
+399 TNPEWAASLKPGWQ
-413 RDRQKKFGEAFL
+413 KERQKKFGEAFL

-442 RNLKELVAQSE
+442 RNVKTLASKATEQVSNLVQ
-453 ERISGLAQI
+453 L

-468 ETIRGLV
+468 EEIRGLV
-475 DETVKDPEVAEKLK
+475 DETVKDPDTADKLK

-502 DFYLDTFNRP
+502 DHYLETFNRD

-520 ASQGVEAITETGII
+520 ATQGVEAITEGGIV
-534 ANGQEY
+534 ANGKEY
-540 PVDCII
+540 EVDCII

-561 GIPIFGVAGQSIYEH
+561 GIPIFGMGGQSIYEH
-576 WEAGMRSMHG
+576 WQDGMRSMHG
-586 LMVSGFPNLFLCGG
+586 LMVSGFPNLYMCGG

-624 IGELSRRGIRSANV
+624 ISELSRRGIQSANV
-638 SLDAEERWIADQLE
+638 SHEAEEQWISDQLD
-652 TKGGG
+652 TRISG

-675 GTAKRY
+675 GTSKRY
-681 RNVRRETYS
+681 RDVRRETYS

-701 AWRDDGQ
+701 DWRESNT
-708 LDGLDLD
+708 LEGLELG

>member
-1 MMRLFCPIYPIIA
+1 MA
-14 STHRS
+14 
-19 GNVAG
+19 
-24 ARGNLKSARKSA
+24 
-36 AVFRGLQRKVVNR
+36 
-49 QYVFAS
+49 
-55 AALSARDEPQQRES
+55 
-69 GGIRIGRVGSYSRP
+69 
-83 AGPTHWSVLL
+83 
-93 AMRYGLQGNHR
+93 
-104 EDFKMTKTNDILSN
+104 TNDEVISP
-118 ESLGFDPDV
+118 EVLGFDPDA

-132 AEEREKRIRPDA
+132 AAERDKRIRADA
-144 ETQFVQLS
+144 EAQFVQLS
-152 HDSPFANKYLEEDP
+152 HDSPFTNKYLEDDP
-166 YSETLDRAPLKDQRE
+166 YCKALDRAPLKDQRE

-196 RLSQAGIRDVRIVE
+196 RLVEAGISDVRIVE
-210 SGSDFGGT
+210 SGGDFGGT

-234 SYLPLLEETGYIPKL
+234 SYLPLLEETGYVPKL
-249 RYSYASEIYE
+249 RFSYASEIYE
-259 HAQRIGKHFDL
+259 HAQRIGRHFDL

-282 LRWLEDESLWL
+282 LRWLEDESMWL
-293 VTTNRGDAMRARH
+293 VATNRGDEMRARH
-306 ICLGT
+306 VCLGT

-322 PGVEQFKGHSFH
+322 PGVGKFKGHSFH
-334 TCRWDYDYTGGGPT
+334 TCRWDYDYTGGGPD
-348 GNLTGL
+348 GGLTGL
-354 ADKTVAIIGTGAT
+354 AEKTVAIIGTGAT

-373 ALGESAKQLYVFQ
+373 ALGEGAKQLYVFQ

-399 TDPLWAESLEPGWQ
+399 TDPEWAKNLKPGWQ
-413 RDRQKKFGEAFL
+413 KERQKKFGEAFL

-430 PAFVDD
+430 PAFADD
-436 GWTRLT
+436 GWTRLA
-442 RNLKELVAQSE
+442 RNVTELANQTAGKVP
-453 ERISGLAQI
+453 GLLQI

-468 ETIRGLV
+468 EEIRGLV
-475 DETVKDPEVAEKLK
+475 DDTVKDPDVAEKLK

-520 ASQGVEAITETGII
+520 ATQGVEAITENGII
-534 ANGQEY
+534 ANDKEY
-540 PVDCII
+540 AVDCIV

-561 GIPIFGVAGQSIYEH
+561 GIPIFGIGGESIYEH
-576 WEAGMRSMHG
+576 WREGMRTMHG

-624 IGELSRRGIRSANV
+624 ITELGSRGVKAANV
-638 SLDAEERWIADQLE
+638 SITAEERWIADQLE

-675 GTAKRY
+675 GTTQRY
-681 RNVRRETYS
+681 RDVRRETYS

-701 AWRDDGQ
+701 QWREDGE
-708 LDGLDLD
+708 LEGLELN